1 MYLLKEKAGSFFN
14 TKNKYIMCG
23 ITGIYHLDNS
33 EIELSA
39 LERFNNSLSNRGP
52 DGSGYEFFDNNTLG
66 LAHRRLSILDLS
78 ESGKQPMSYADQRY
92 WITFNGEIFNFLE
105 VRTELQSKGYQFHS
119 DSDTEVIMAA
129 YIEWGRKCLDK
140 FNGMWAFAIW
150 DKIENELFL
159 SRDRF
164 GIKPLYYIYLPGKI
178 FAFASE
184 TRAFKYLDG
193 FQREFDEVLLEH
205 NMEDSYAL
213 EGLGYTPFKHI
224 LQLLPGHT
232 MTVKRGD
239 HPKQKRWWNIQDH
252 IDINIPETYEAQ
264 VEKFYE
270 LFRDA
275 CRIRLR
281 SDVPIATAL
290 SGGLDST
297 AVYSTV
303 FDILQKESLGRIN
316 ADSQRAFT
324 AIFPGLPQDEKEYAK
339 KAVAFTGGN
348 ITFIEPDVAGLADKI
363 ARETQYADFIGPSP
377 ITSIASVYEGMRKNG
392 IVVSMDGHGV
402 DEMLYGYRDMIYG
415 LYNNALWNK
424 REHDVKTYAH
434 VLSDL
439 YHSDQRNDMLTR
451 IENDLQVK
459 NKREKNIGYRIRRL
473 VKGEIK
479 FHEYHALS
487 LSSLSDKPYDFS
499 DMPIEKRM
507 LYVEFFQHTLPAL
520 LRNFDRAGMMNSIEI
535 RMPFMDWRLVSY
547 VFSLPLMAK
556 IGGGYTKKIVRDAM
570 KDKMDES
577 LRRRTYKVGISSP
590 IEHWFNYYL
599 KDWTLDMLS
608 GTVEKTEIENAY
620 KRGNVEGQLVKKAW
634 QQINLKLIQ

>member
-1 MYLLKEKAGSFFN
+1 
-14 TKNKYIMCG
+14 MCG
-23 ITGIYHLDNS
+23 ITGIYHLNNA
-33 EIELSA
+33 EIELNA
-39 LERFNNSLSNRGP
+39 LKQFNDSLSNRGP
-52 DGSGYEFFDNNTLG
+52 DGSGYELFYHNTIG

-78 ESGKQPMSYADQRY
+78 ECGKQPMSYADKRY
-92 WITFNGEIFNFLE
+92 WITYNGEVFNFLE
-105 VRTELQSKGYQFHS
+105 IRTELKAKGYQFNS
-119 DSDTEVIMAA
+119 ESDTEVILAA
-129 YIEWGRKCLDK
+129 YAEWGRRCLDK

-150 DKIENELFL
+150 DDLEKELFL
-159 SRDRF
+159 ARDRF
-164 GIKPLYYIYLPGKI
+164 GIKPLYYLYLPGKI
-178 FAFASE
+178 FAFSSE
-184 TRAFKYLDG
+184 TRAFKYLQG
-193 FQREFDEVLLEH
+193 FQRTFDDALLEH

-224 LQLLPGHT
+224 LQLLPGHY
-232 MTVKRGD
+232 MIMKGNEP
-239 HPKQKRWWNIQDH
+239 PKQKRWWHIQDH
-252 IDINIPETYEAQ
+252 LISDIPDTHEVQ
-264 VEKFYE
+264 VEQFYQ

-275 CRIRLR
+275 CRVRLR

-303 FDILQKESLGRIN
+303 FDILQKESLGRVN

-339 KAVAFTGGN
+339 KAVDFTGGS
-348 ITFIEPDVAGLADKI
+348 ITYIEPDITGLADKI
-363 ARETQYADFIGPSP
+363 SRETQYADFIGPAP
-377 ITSIASVYEGMRKNG
+377 ISSIASVYEGMRKKG

-439 YHSDQRNDMLTR
+439 YHSDQRGDMLTR
-451 IENDLQVK
+451 IENDLQLK
-459 NKREKNIGYRIRRL
+459 YKREKNIGYKIRKL
-473 VKGEIK
+473 VRGEIK

-520 LRNFDRAGMMNSIEI
+520 LRNFDRAGMMNSVEI

-547 VFSLPLMAK
+547 VFSLPLKAK
-556 IGGGYTKKIVRDAM
+556 IGGGFTKKIVRDAM
-570 KDKMDES
+570 KGKMDES
-577 LRRRTYKVGISSP
+577 LRTRTYKVGISSP
-590 IEHWFNYYL
+590 VDHWFNNYI
-599 KDWTLDMLS
+599 KDWALDMLS
-608 GTVEKTEIENAY
+608 GSLEKTEIEKAY
-620 KRGNVEGQLVKKAW
+620 KKGPLEPRLVKKAW
-634 QQINLKLIQ
+634 QQINLRLIK